1 MLQPSKENGKK
12 FCKFDFD
19 KIFKVLLTVLLVMIL
34 TLGYTTYIEVTS
46 LLNETIEYLD
56 AIYMEQ
62 STEHMDFSDQLRRL
76 IDLYIADQGNII
88 PKL

>member
-1 MLQPSKENGKK
+1 M
-12 FCKFDFD
+12 FDFD

-62 STEHMDFSDQLRRL
+62 STEHMDLSDQLRRL
-76 IDLYIADQGNII
+76 IELYIADQGNII

>member
-1 MLQPSKENGKK
+1 M
-12 FCKFDFD
+12 FDFD
-19 KIFKVLLTVLLVMIL
+19 KIFKVLLIVLLISIL
-34 TLGYTTYIEVTS
+34 TLGYTAYIEVTS

-76 IDLYIADQGNII
+76 IELYIADQGNII